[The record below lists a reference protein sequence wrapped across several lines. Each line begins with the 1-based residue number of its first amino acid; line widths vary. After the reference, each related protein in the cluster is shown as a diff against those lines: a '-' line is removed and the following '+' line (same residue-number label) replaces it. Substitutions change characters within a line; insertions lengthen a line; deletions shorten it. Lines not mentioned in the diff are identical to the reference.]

1 MSATDVQE
9 EQDVGNEAMSRYR
22 ILRELYPDNEVHL
35 GELAVRTGVD
45 DGNLSRYVAQL
56 SERGLLGVRSEA
68 GERSRGKPRRM
79 VRLTEASR
87 GFVDALIKLAGSA
100 PASLEPADAN
110 DIGFYL
116 ETMEDSHN
124 VEAQRMASEEFRA
137 LCYNSLVMYDDRVL
151 PFLREKIFDPMYKA
165 LQEDLLNALL
175 GIVRNATGDQ
185 KRAVIKSE
193 FSDPLRRLVSNPPG
207 KSEGELESR
216 SMALQILGMIS
227 EGDKDYDSLM
237 QVLMDL
243 IRRKDS
249 LAERIQE
256 TILVRHSNKRNDM
269 RRSLFTMLSDQDGE
283 VVRRAK
289 NHIRL
294 LRGRTPS

>member
-1 MSATDVQE
+1 
-9 EQDVGNEAMSRYR
+9 
-22 ILRELYPDNEVHL
+22 
-35 GELAVRTGVD
+35 
-45 DGNLSRYVAQL
+45 
-56 SERGLLGVRSEA
+56 
-68 GERSRGKPRRM
+68 M
-79 VRLTEASR
+79 VKLTEASR

-151 PFLREKIFDPMYKA
+151 PFLREKIFDPMYKT